1 MKLAMTRAG
10 TRAMSL
16 ALACVL
22 VSPLGAQNPPVQT
35 VPSQIP
41 TPVPAP
47 GDQPYSGPLPQSGG
61 RIPDVSYGIGFLGD
75 YHPGSVSAFDPK
87 NSPRIHDLI
96 RAGIIYLSLQ
106 DAIALALENNLDLQ
120 WQRYT
125 VQIAATDTLRA
136 RGGGLLRGIALAA
149 NEPPAGLGGPGEP
162 LLNSAAS
169 GATPQ
174 STIQAN
180 VSDTQ
185 FIVEAT
191 DNLNTTGTLPFS
203 SGPSI
208 PQFDPSLNA
217 QFLAQ
222 HATTPENSTVIT
234 GTPALVQ
241 NTFSENVGYTQGFS
255 PGTQVTAGW
264 DNLRTDSNSV
274 RNLLNPFYNSSF
286 GVTVTQPLMRGF
298 GIELNRRFIRIGK
311 LTEKLSEHVFRYQAS
326 ITVGGVVRLYD
337 DLVSLNEDLKVKQ
350 ETLTTAQRLTED
362 NRNKVEQGTLAP
374 VELTRALAQVA
385 AARQDLVNSEGFV
398 RQQELILKSVL
409 VRDLASD
416 PAVHDARIVPTDPL
430 NVAPAPEYT
439 REQLVQT
446 ALVFRPD
453 YLAAQS
459 QLDITQVTLKGT
471 RNELRPEL
479 DLVANMSNSGLAGSA
494 SSIFSVTPGSV
505 APGPNTI
512 LGYGDGYGTTLA
524 QILKRDYPTYSIGLN
539 LTLPLRNRAAQAD
552 LARDELTV
560 RQTQVRTK
568 QLENTVRVQVED
580 ALIALERTKSAYEA
594 AADSRKLQEQ
604 SLELE
609 QERFNVGLSTNFL
622 VIQYQSYVAQAR
634 SSEVAA
640 LGAYAKARTQLDSAM
655 GIILRANG
663 ITLPIAYQGAIERTS
678 APAVK

>member
-1 MKLAMTRAG
+1 MRLAVTRAS
-10 TRAMSL
+10 TRAISL

-35 VPSQIP
+35 VPSQIR

-47 GDQPYSGPLPQSGG
+47 GEKPYSGPLPQSGG
-61 RIPDVSYGIGFLGD
+61 RIPDVSYGVGLIGD
-75 YHPGSVSAFDPK
+75 YRPGSVSTFNPA

-106 DAIALALENNLDLQ
+106 DALALALENNLDLQ

-136 RGGGLLRGIALAA
+136 RAGGLLRGIALVA

-174 STIQAN
+174 SSIQAN

-185 FIVEAT
+185 FIVEAQ
-191 DNLNTTGTLPFS
+191 DNLATTGTIPFAL
-203 SGPSI
+203 GPAI

-217 QFLAQ
+217 QFQAQ

-234 GTPALVQ
+234 GTPALVA
-241 NTFSENVGYTQGFS
+241 NTYQENVGYTQGFS

-286 GVTVTQPLMRGF
+286 GVTVTQPLLRGF
-298 GIELNRRFIRIGK
+298 GIELNRRFVRIGK
-311 LTEKLSEHVFRYQAS
+311 ISQQLSEHVFRYQAS

-362 NRNKVEQGTLAP
+362 NRNKVDQGTLAP
-374 VELTRALAQVA
+374 VELTRAQAQVA

-430 NVAPAPEYT
+430 NVAPSPEYT

-446 ALVFRPD
+446 ALEFRPD
-453 YLAAQS
+453 YLAALS
-459 QLDITQVTLKGT
+459 QLDITHITLEGT

-479 DLVANMSNSGLAGSA
+479 DLVANMSNAGLAGAANSA
-494 SSIFSVTPGSV
+494 FSVSPGSV
-505 APGPNTI
+505 APG
-512 LGYGDGYGTTLA
+512 A
-524 QILKRDYPTYSIGLN
+524 QHHSWLWRRLRDHARTDPETRLSHLFDRSQSH
-539 LTLPLRNRAAQAD
+539 PAAAQPPGPGRPCARRINRPPDSGPHQTAGEYRARAGGRRAD
-552 LARDELTV
+552 CARKN
-560 RQTQVRTK
+560 Q
-568 QLENTVRVQVED
+568 
-580 ALIALERTKSAYEA
+580 I
-594 AADSRKLQEQ
+594 
-604 SLELE
+604 SLRGRI
-609 QERFNVGLSTNFL
+609 RF
-622 VIQYQSYVAQAR
+622 AQAPGT
-634 SSEVAA
+634 VA
-640 LGAYAKARTQLDSAM
+640 
-655 GIILRANG
+655 
-663 ITLPIAYQGAIERTS
+663 
-678 APAVK
+678 